1 MNASDD
7 HVIELVN
14 LKRKDGYKY
23 LYDYFFPS
31 LCRFSYR
38 ITNCLSES
46 EDIIQELFVKLWNS
60 DVKFN
65 SKSALISYLYLSA
78 KNASLN
84 ALRNSGRK
92 RTADG
97 VELSLLEK
105 VENGDPSIQQIMI
118 EEEVH
123 RQIYNAIYELSP
135 ERRKIILLSMQG
147 FTNSEIAKIAGIS
160 INTVKSLKLRSYG
173 ILRTSLRPAFYT
185 LLF

>member
-1 MNASDD
+1 MNVSDD

-14 LKRKDGYKY
+14 LKRKDGFKY
-23 LYDYFFPS
+23 LYDCFFPS

-46 EDIIQELFVKLWNS
+46 EDIIQELFVRLWKS
-60 DVKFN
+60 DVKFT
-65 SKSALISYLYLSA
+65 SKPALVSYLYLST

-84 ALRNSGRK
+84 ALRHSGK
-92 RTADG
+92 GKKAENN
-97 VELSLLEK
+97 ELSLLEK
-105 VENGDPSIQQIMI
+105 VDNGEASIQQIMI

-123 RQIYNAIYELSP
+123 RQVYNAIYELSP
-135 ERRKIILLSMQG
+135 ERRNIILLSMQG

-160 INTVKSLKLRSYG
+160 INTVKTLKLRSYR
-173 ILRTSLRPAFYT
+173 ILRNRLKPAFYS